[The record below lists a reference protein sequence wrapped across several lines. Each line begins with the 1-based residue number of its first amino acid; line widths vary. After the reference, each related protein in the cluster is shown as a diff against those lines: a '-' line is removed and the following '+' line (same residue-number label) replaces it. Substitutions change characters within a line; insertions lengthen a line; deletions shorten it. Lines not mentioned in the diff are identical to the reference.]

1 MTNPFRYFNSSPE
14 VESASRVPRS
24 AFANLMIVLLSA
36 ARETSAPT
44 SAWFQ
49 GVINRARSTTSAASR
64 KARRIVDCGDK
75 GERGQ
80 LTDACDGHQPVADRR
95 VEDLDPAP
103 NRAVTIKGG
112 QPYRDLMGS
121 AIETPCDC
129 GLDFFSWARS

>member
-49 GVINRARSTTSAASR
+49 GAINRARSTTSAASR

-75 GERGQ
+75 GEHGQ
-80 LTDACDGHQPVADRR
+80 LTDACDGPQPVAGRR

-103 NRAVTIKGG
+103 SRAVTIKGAN
-112 QPYRDLMGS
+112 LTE
-121 AIETPCDC
+121 I
-129 GLDFFSWARS
+129 